1 MFSDEQMA
9 RKSKKEVDSSTEQ
22 IREKRTEIK
31 YDTRDYVVEHIV
43 KKFSDD
49 EFYIDPEYQRNFVWN
64 EKDKCF
70 FIESLLMGLPI
81 PLMFFA
87 DTDDGRIEIVDGAQ
101 RTQTLVQFVENELEL
116 ANLRVLTES
125 NGFRFQDLELPVQRR
140 FLNSRIR
147 VVFLEEG
154 TTVDTRQEIFRRINT
169 GGLGI
174 VPSEIRRGALDGPF
188 SEFLTKCTKNDLFN
202 KLAPRTEKTEKRFE
216 GLELVSRFFA
226 YLNNYDNGYES
237 YTGQV
242 QQYIDE
248 YVENENA
255 RFEAGNTEQLVS
267 EYVAVFESMLEFA
280 QELLG
285 ELGFRKKVSSKSTP
299 RARFEALAVGMA
311 LALRENPS
319 LKASD
324 PDWLNSE
331 EFNVHT
337 KSDAANNK
345 SRLVGRIEYVRDQLL
360 SNSDSDD

>member
-1 MFSDEQMA
+1 MFSNEQMA

-101 RTQTLVQFVENELEL
+101 RTQTLVQFVENGLEL
-116 ANLRVLTES
+116 TNLRVLTES

-202 KLAPRTEKTEKRFE
+202 KLAPRTEKTEKRFKATTHNTTLLE
-216 GLELVSRFFA
+216 GLSPESVYIITLEPDGSKEIVSVVDYDKRTQKNNNIRRR
-226 YLNNYDNGYES
+226 YLQGDYDGVPYSGEFDFLEV
-237 YTGQV
+237 V
-242 QQYIDE
+242 QDAEVALKKAQC
-248 YVENENA
+248 
-255 RFEAGNTEQLVS
+255 AGVS
-267 EYVAVFESMLEFA
+267 
-280 QELLG
+280 
-285 ELGFRKKVSSKSTP
+285 P
-299 RARFEALAVGMA
+299 
-311 LALRENPS
+311 
-319 LKASD
+319 
-324 PDWLNSE
+324 
-331 EFNVHT
+331 
-337 KSDAANNK
+337 
-345 SRLVGRIEYVRDQLL
+345 
-360 SNSDSDD
+360 